1 VTPRMRRK
9 ANAARRKARH
19 ATRCPKR
26 PGALLLRVL
35 HDAGCKAPLYPCTC
49 RPDYAIHVDPDAR
62 TFAASSAAQDDRVAE
77 IRKTLS

>member
-1 VTPRMRRK
+1 
-9 ANAARRKARH
+9 
-19 ATRCPKR
+19 
-26 PGALLLRVL
+26 LRVL